1 MDPAASAF
9 PATRRP
15 RRLSIPARVNRGRI
29 VMRYAVTVG
38 LYHLVALLA
47 LLPWLFSW
55 TGVVVSVLGLYVFGS
70 LGINLYFHRLL
81 THRGF
86 VVPRWV
92 EYILGI
98 IGTCCVQDTRSLGR
112 GAPPP
117 PRAFLNPLGIY
128 ERYGQGLQEGA
139 ERPEVLRAAEIGS
152 FSLTCCGGQR
162 RTQPARPRP
171 APRRALATRS
181 FVRASV
187 PSPGPR
193 LS

>member
-1 MDPAASAF
+1 MTTSGAIRPADEGDARSGRPQRRAIVDPAASAF

-55 TGVVVSVLGLYVFGS
+55 TGVVVSGLGLYVFGS

-92 EYILGI
+92 E
-98 IGTCCVQDTRSLGR
+98 
-112 GAPPP
+112 
-117 PRAFLNPLGIY
+117 
-128 ERYGQGLQEGA
+128 
-139 ERPEVLRAAEIGS
+139 
-152 FSLTCCGGQR
+152 
-162 RTQPARPRP
+162 
-171 APRRALATRS
+171 
-181 FVRASV
+181 
-187 PSPGPR
+187 
-193 LS
+193 